1 MRPRGRSVASAL
13 CPRAFPTKLRI
24 SAAGLALL
32 LTLGG
37 CATVETL
44 DGRRLRVTSD
54 EFRDYAQEVFRRHN
68 RVISDLLNAL
78 DVLERDEPAL
88 HARLLAAE
96 AAMLKACAALN
107 ERALAARDQD
117 DGASRA
123 RLAVARSVPGCDE
136 RTRAVEKLLEQS
148 LSYAVPDD
156 VRTVS
161 RAGPQGARC

>member
-1 MRPRGRSVASAL
+1 MRLGYRSVASAIR
-13 CPRAFPTKLRI
+13 PRAFPSRLRI
-24 SAAGLALL
+24 SVAGLALA

-44 DGRRLRVTSD
+44 DGRRLRVTSG
-54 EFRDYAQEVFRRHN
+54 EFRDYAQAVFRRHN
-68 RVISDLLNAL
+68 RVVSDLLNAL

-123 RLAVARSVPGCDE
+123 RVAVARSVPRCDE
-136 RTRAVEKLLEQS
+136 QTRAVEKLLEQS
-148 LSYAVPDD
+148 LSYAVPDEI
-156 VRTVS
+156 RTVS
-161 RAGPQGARC
+161 RPAPQGAPC

>member
-1 MRPRGRSVASAL
+1 MRLRGRFVASAL
-13 CPRAFPTKLRI
+13 RPRAFPTKLRI
-24 SAAGLALL
+24 SVAGLALL

-44 DGRRLRVTSD
+44 DGRHLRVTSG

-107 ERALAARDQD
+107 ERALAARDKD
-117 DGASRA
+117 DSASRA

-136 RTRAVEKLLEQS
+136 QTRAVEKLLEQS

-156 VRTVS
+156 VQTVS
-161 RAGPQGARC
+161 RAGPHGARC